1 MRKLLTFSVILMVS
15 LLPAFAQEGEIPQ
28 IRPDH
33 PRIFFNSETLP
44 IMKERANGSA
54 SKYYKRLLKDC
65 DAMTDNPVASGLE
78 AVHKKEGLQPDGTYY
93 SLSSTGY
100 PEITEFGKQAAQCA
114 LAWNLSGN
122 PKYLEKAKKMLGAS
136 IYGYTVATENRRPVA
151 WRSHSRINALCAY
164 DWIYNAL
171 TPEERKAFI
180 VPLMEHVRLIQ
191 PEVGLK
197 IPRQPGGGKHQGFY
211 GTYSLLWY
219 SGLAGYGDGFCDSLA
234 VAQLKTGLGK
244 FREVLDFREASAGDD
259 GGLSTV
265 ALNYALGNYP
275 YAHFN
280 FFRSYL
286 SATGKNIAEEYPHMG
301 LFPYFVY
308 WTWIRDAEELKHF
321 RIGGAADCYHAYN
334 QGNTSYMY
342 GHFINYINLYS
353 KVDPD
358 AAALTE
364 ALLSLSPAKGFSS
377 LYPAEPFLSDTAL
390 NPDPALI
397 EKMKHHSVKA
407 RHFEVPGQIL
417 MRSDW
422 TPDATYCC
430 FTAGGTLNEHRH
442 FDENNFTIYK
452 YDHLALDT
460 GERGGQNDLNLSYWF
475 SQSVAHNVV
484 LIQDPSEPLP
494 RHWGPKTDDP
504 KANIN
509 YGGQTSHAP
518 SNVLA
523 FETNDVFTYVASD
536 AAPSYGPKAK
546 ECVRQFVY
554 VYPDYFI
561 VYDRVE
567 SSDAGF
573 EKDWLL
579 HFKNEPL
586 VKGNLIRADSDAGRL
601 FCQNF
606 LPEKGKIEVIGG
618 PGREFWVRDRNF
630 EINPKRVIQNLETAE
645 KEGRGPYTGSWRI
658 EEKPSVEGADTRF
671 LNVIT
676 VGSSETMK
684 KPVPAKYLKDATRDG
699 VSLKINGK
707 KITVWFNREGAVGG
721 SIAEGRSPEKP
732 LATTVQPQSG
742 AIL

>member
-1 MRKLLTFSVILMVS
+1 MKKLLLILLAVSVAFSVDALEES
-15 LLPAFAQEGEIPQ
+15 CPA

-33 PRIFFNSETLP
+33 PRIFFNAETLP
-44 IMKERANGSA
+44 LMKQRAQGSA
-54 SKYYKRLLKDC
+54 KKYYNALLKAC
-65 DAMTDNPVASGLE
+65 DKMTDNPVASGLE
-78 AVHKKEGLQPDGTYY
+78 AIHRKEGLQPDGSYY
-93 SLSSTGY
+93 SLGSTSY
-100 PEITEFGKQAAQCA
+100 PPITEFGNEAAQCA

-122 PKYLEKAKKMLGAS
+122 PKYLEKAKKMLAAS
-136 IYGYTVATENRRPVA
+136 IHGYTVATENRRPVN
-151 WRSHSRINALCAY
+151 WRSHSRVNAVCAY

-180 VPLMEHVRLIQ
+180 VPLMEHIRLIQ
-191 PEVGLK
+191 PEAGLK
-197 IPRQPGGGKHQGFY
+197 IPRQHAGGKHQGFF
-211 GTYSLLWY
+211 GTYALLWY
-219 SGLAGYGDGFCDSLA
+219 GGIAAYGDGFCDSLA
-234 VAQLKTGLGK
+234 VEQLKLGEKK
-244 FREVLDFREASAGDD
+244 FREVMDFREMSAGDD
-259 GGLSTV
+259 GGISSI
-265 ALNYALGNYP
+265 AMNYAIGNIP
-275 YAHFN
+275 YAQFN
-280 FFRSYL
+280 FCRSYL
-286 SATGKNIAEEYPHMG
+286 SATGKSISGEYPHLV
-301 LFPYFVY
+301 LFPNFIY
-308 WTWIRDAEELKHF
+308 WSWIRDAEKPKHL
-321 RIGGAADCYHAYN
+321 RIFGVGDCFHAN
-334 QGNTSYMY
+334 NLAMSSYLY
-342 GHFINYINLYS
+342 GHLSNFVDLYS
-353 KVDPD
+353 DVDPD
-358 AAALTE
+358 ATALTAAL
-364 ALLSLSPAKGFSS
+364 SS
-377 LYPAEPFLSDTAL
+377 FCPTKSYSKLYPADPFLIDNVL
-390 NPDPALI
+390 KPDHEIIQKLEHPTL
-397 EKMKHHSVKA
+397 KA

-430 FTAGGTLNEHRH
+430 FIAGGKLNEHRH
-442 FDENNFTIYK
+442 YDENGFIIYK

-460 GERGGQNDLNLSYWF
+460 GERGFQNDLNLSYWYA
-475 SQSVAHNVV
+475 QSVGHNVV

-494 RHWGPKTDDP
+494 HHWGPKTDDP

-509 YGGQTSHAP
+509 YGGQTSHTSA
-518 SNVLA
+518 NILA
-523 FETNDVFTYVASD
+523 FETNDSYTYIASD

-554 VYPDYFI
+554 IYPDYFI

-567 SSDAGF
+567 SSQAGF

-579 HFKNEPL
+579 HFKNEPV
-586 VKGNLIRADSDAGRL
+586 VKGNLIRADSDKGRL

-630 EINPKRVIQNLETAE
+630 EINPKRVMQNLETAE

-699 VSLKINGK
+699 VQLKIKGR
-707 KITVWFNREGAVGG
+707 TMTFWFNRDGEVGG
-721 SIAEGRSPEKP
+721 SVAEGKSPSQP
-732 LATTVQPQSG
+732 LATSVQPQSG